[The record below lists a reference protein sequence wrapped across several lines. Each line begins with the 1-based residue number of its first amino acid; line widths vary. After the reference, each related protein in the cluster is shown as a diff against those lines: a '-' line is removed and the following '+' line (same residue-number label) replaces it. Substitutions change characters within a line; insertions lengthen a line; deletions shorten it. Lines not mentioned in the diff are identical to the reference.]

1 MLQMG
6 FPLLT
11 SLKMVKTSFW
21 TDPSSPFCVL
31 MHLEKPLYYNTHLNI
46 HSRKAGGDGGDWSL
60 WVLMQ
65 SCGISCETAIDSS
78 CEDWNM
84 KYKGGRKRAKDLI
97 NELGEWKRE
106 YKRTRVLS
114 GEGEKK
120 EKQIISQ
127 QRIELKWDR
136 RREWVKKEKEIMKQH
151 RRGMKETKYNKTKGK
166 KEQAQRKQEG
176 EEKHD
181 EIRGKIK

>member
-1 MLQMG
+1 M
-6 FPLLT
+6 
-11 SLKMVKTSFW
+11 
-21 TDPSSPFCVL
+21 
-31 MHLEKPLYYNTHLNI
+31 
-46 HSRKAGGDGGDWSL
+46 
-60 WVLMQ
+60 
-65 SCGISCETAIDSS
+65 
-78 CEDWNM
+78 
-84 KYKGGRKRAKDLI
+84 
-97 NELGEWKRE
+97 
-106 YKRTRVLS
+106 LS

-127 QRIELKWDR
+127 QRIELKSDR

-166 KEQAQRKQEG
+166 KEQARRKQEG